1 MPKEALTSYN
11 VSDTYS

>member
-1 MPKEALTSYN
+1 